1 MDSINQVESAFRK
14 GMAIG
19 YRLGCLAED
28 KYEDMDGDNMANGE
42 PWDRAVK
49 EATEELSKEFV
60 DKLRV
65 EAEAADGVE
74 GLTPDLLEDCQNKMV
89 VCLKDTPN
97 WSDDDILTTMLD
109 VLNK

>member
-1 MDSINQVESAFRK
+1 MGNINELEAILRK

-49 EATEELSKEFV
+49 EATEDLSKEFV

-65 EAEAADGVE
+65 EAEQAGEVD
-74 GLTPDLLEDCQNKMV
+74 GLTPDLLEECQNKMV
-89 VCLKDTPN
+89 ECLKDTPN
-97 WSDDDILTTMLD
+97 WSDDDVLTTMLD